1 MDSFKKSFDDMLP
14 DRSKCF
20 SSSKDE
26 CINEKDYWHAADVW
40 IMFKMNTMDDYH
52 DLYLKADVFL
62 LAEVFEKV
70 IKICLEC
77 YELDP

>member
-1 MDSFKKSFDDMLP
+1 
-14 DRSKCF
+14 
-20 SSSKDE
+20 
-26 CINEKDYWHAADVW
+26 
-40 IMFKMNTMDDYH
+40 MNTMDDYH